1 MREEY
6 ERVLREKNRKHL
18 ILSEVLEIHPHED
31 FPFDFRHFGILF
43 VCDRELDG
51 LFSFDNFEHF
61 ALWIQL
67 NLVSVQ
73 MYEFKSQ
80 LQARTVAQIID
91 YLNRKDGESALMSWV
106 IDSQCSS

>member
-91 YLNRKDGESALMSWV
+91 YLNRKDGESALVSWV